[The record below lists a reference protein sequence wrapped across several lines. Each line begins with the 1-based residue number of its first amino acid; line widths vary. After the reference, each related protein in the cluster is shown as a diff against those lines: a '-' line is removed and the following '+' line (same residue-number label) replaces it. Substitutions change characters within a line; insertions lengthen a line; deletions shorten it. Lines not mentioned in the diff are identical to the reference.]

1 MPTWWKPSPASRES
15 RSPRRASFHSA
26 RVACLLVGGPPFAQ
40 LTAAVAAAQT
50 HRTHST
56 TAVNSDTSAQAS
68 ARQGEHA
75 AELVAGT
82 HLAAQLQQTLDV
94 RKAHVGDEVV
104 LKTTQAIKQNGHTV
118 VNKGARLVGHV
129 TDVQQRAQ
137 GNAES
142 RISLLFDRLESGSLS
157 TPISATITS
166 VTQAAAHTSVADDD
180 LMSDTSA
187 GTTTT
192 ARGGAS
198 SSGGGG
204 LLGGVVGGVTST
216 AGNVVNTTTQA
227 TGEVVSSTT
236 GAVGGT
242 TRGVGQTVRGLR
254 ISQSAGASAE
264 GGSTLSLTGGNLR
277 LEKNTTFMLT
287 LNESANVGREHEQ

>member
-1 MPTWWKPSPASRES
+1 MKRIL
-15 RSPRRASFHSA
+15 
-26 RVACLLVGGPPFAQ
+26 LLVTLSLA
-40 LTAAVAAAQT
+40 TAAAAAAQT

-75 AELVAGT
+75 AELAAGT

-94 RKAHVGDEVV
+94 RKSHVGDEVV

-204 LLGGVVGGVTST
+204 LLGGVGSTAGGVVGGVTTT

-264 GGSTLSLTGGNLR
+264 GGSTLALTGGNLR